1 MSAQPDVESSSAS
14 DAHEGGFRPT
24 FDVSTERG
32 GPNYGKFVGQV
43 REFMDRV
50 RAALPSAE
58 LTDELLAD
66 LKSMNAKLVDFETD
80 EWTSPSGT
88 RIDLPARGNI
98 TLPPYDIVDAG
109 PDGVDATITF
119 TRFNL
124 GGNGAAHGGFVALL
138 FDDLGGMAAA
148 LNIEG
153 ICRTAYLKIDYR
165 SLTPLNSELAVRCWV
180 DRVEGRKVYVR
191 GTLHEGDR
199 LCAEMDALF
208 IKLKPG
214 QP

>member
-1 MSAQPDVESSSAS
+1 MSAQAHEAS
-14 DAHEGGFRPT
+14 TTTDPHEGGFRPT
-24 FDVSTERG
+24 FDVSTDRG
-32 GPNYGKFVGQV
+32 GPNYGEFVGQV

-50 RAALPSAE
+50 RAGLPDAA
-58 LTDELLAD
+58 LTDELLVQ
-66 LKSMNAKLVDFETD
+66 LKGMNAKLAEVETD
-80 EWTSPSGT
+80 EWTAPAGT

-98 TLPPYDIVDAG
+98 TLPPYEIVAAG
-109 PDGVDATITF
+109 RDGVDGTITF

-138 FDDLGGMAAA
+138 FDDLGGMTAA

-165 SLTPLNSELAVRCWV
+165 SLTPLDTELTAHCEV

-191 GTLHEGDR
+191 GTLHDGDR

-208 IKLKPG
+208 IQLKPG

>member
-1 MSAQPDVESSSAS
+1 MSEP
-14 DAHEGGFRPT
+14 HEGGFRPT
-24 FDVSTERG
+24 FDISTERG
-32 GPNYGKFVGQV
+32 GPNYGEFVGQV

-58 LTDELLAD
+58 LTDELLGELKVMNEKLAD
-66 LKSMNAKLVDFETD
+66 VETD
-80 EWTSPSGT
+80 EWTAPAGT

-98 TLPPYDIVDAG
+98 TLPPYGVVDAG

-153 ICRTAYLKIDYR
+153 ICRTAYLKVDYR
-165 SLTPLNSELAVRCWV
+165 SLTPLDSELTVRCWV
-180 DRVEGRKVYVR
+180 DRVERRKVFVR
-191 GTLHEGDR
+191 GTLHDGDR

-208 IKLKPG
+208 IALKPG

>member
-1 MSAQPDVESSSAS
+1 MSAQPDVESAS
-14 DAHEGGFRPT
+14 MTDAHEGGFRPT
-24 FDVSTERG
+24 FDISTERG
-32 GPNYGKFVGQV
+32 GPDYGEFVGQV

-50 RAALPSAE
+50 RAALPTAE
-58 LTDELLAD
+58 LTDELLD
-66 LKSMNAKLVDFETD
+66 QLRGMNEKLAAVETD
-80 EWTSPSGT
+80 EWTSPAGT

-98 TLPPYDIVDAG
+98 TLPPYDVVDAG
-109 PDGVDATITF
+109 PTGVDATITF

-138 FDDLGGMAAA
+138 FDDLGGMAGA
-148 LNIEG
+148 LNIQG
-153 ICRTAYLKIDYR
+153 ICRTAYLKVDYR
-165 SLTPLNSELAVRCWV
+165 SLTPLDRELKVHCWV
-180 DRVEGRKVYVR
+180 DRVERRKVFVR

-208 IKLKPG
+208 IQLKPG